1 VLERPS
7 TTPFLVVTCCVRNED
22 DILDAFIAFHLS
34 QGADLV
40 LVTDH
45 ASNDQTADIL
55 DNYRPTGRV
64 LTWRVDDPVWHPS
77 EWMTRMAEVAVDLGA
92 TWVVNA
98 DADEFWMPRLGSL
111 REIFLAAPD
120 DVDLVHAF
128 PQGLLPPGRDGF
140 PAELQTVWD
149 TGLEPDAFFLSAD
162 RKQKVAHRAGRGAVV
177 RHGNHRVLGLSRS
190 NALGWLPLDVL
201 HFPVRSYAQ
210 LERKV
215 IYKIEAW
222 KRGVMPEPSSG
233 KAYEA
238 GTLPD
243 YYRRLVD
250 PDAIAEGLASGR
262 YVEDTRLAEALGRL
276 RHGAAE
282 PGSHRTRDGYVL
294 PPPDRSFD
302 VHPEVAR
309 AFRIAAKAL
318 SLYTKPLRDERKA
331 LRRELSQAQRAGSEP
346 RLLRRVGGRARRTLA
361 APARWTRSSDTTT
374 S

>member
-1 VLERPS
+1 
-7 TTPFLVVTCCVRNED
+7 VVTCCVRNEA
-22 DILDAFIAFHLS
+22 DILDAFIAFHLC

-45 ASNDQTADIL
+45 ASDDRTPDIL
-55 DNYRPTGRV
+55 DNYKPTGRV

-111 REIFLAAPD
+111 REIFLAVPD

-128 PQGLLPPGRDGF
+128 PQGFLPADHDGSS
-140 PAELQTVWD
+140 AERQTVWD
-149 TGLEPDAFFLSAD
+149 TGLEPDASFLSAD

-190 NALGWLPLDVL
+190 NALGWLPIDIL

-215 IYKIEAW
+215 TYKIEAW
-222 KRGVMPEPSSG
+222 RRGVMPEPSG
-233 KAYEA
+233 RKIYEA

-250 PDAIAEGLASGR
+250 PEAIAEGLASGR
-262 YVEDTRLAEALGRL
+262 YAEDTRLAAALARL
-276 RHGAAE
+276 RHG
-282 PGSHRTRDGYVL
+282 PVGQDRHRTTDGYLL
-294 PPPDRSFD
+294 PPPDQSSE
-302 VHPEVAR
+302 VHPEITR
-309 AFRIAAKAL
+309 AFQIGGKAV
-318 SLYTKPLRDERKA
+318 SLHTKALRDERKG
-331 LRRELSQAQRAGSEP
+331 LRRELERLQRQGSGA
-346 RLLRRVGGRARRTLA
+346 RLLRRVGERARRTLA
-361 APARWTRSSDTTT
+361 APARWARSSDTTA